1 MTMITDFVAFVLANT
16 VLTGLQSGR
25 FYPVQLPQT
34 PTLPAS
40 TYIVVSSIPDYSHDG
55 LSSKTPRVQIDC
67 YAETYLGAHAL
78 ADAYAAALPG
88 WRAVTGRPAFIV
100 SGPYDLPDDPD
111 LARARVSLDVT
122 FDE

>member
-1 MTMITDFVAFVLANT
+1 MTVITDLVTFVSTNA
-16 VLTGLQSGR
+16 VLTGLQAGR

-40 TYIVVSSIPDYSHDG
+40 TYMVVSSIPDYSQDG
-55 LSSKTPRVQIDC
+55 LSSQTPRVQIDC
-67 YAETYLGAHAL
+67 YALTYLAAHAL

-88 WRAVTGRPAFIV
+88 CRAVTGRPVFLI

>member
-1 MTMITDFVAFVLANT
+1 MTTITDLVAFVLANPAL
-16 VLTGLQSGR
+16 VAFQSGR
-25 FYPVQLPQT
+25 FYPVQLPQA

-40 TYIVVSSIPDYSHDG
+40 TYMVISSIPDYSHDG

-67 YAETYLGAHAL
+67 YAVTYLAAHAL

-88 WRAVTGRPAFIV
+88 WKDTFGAPAFLA

-111 LARARVSLDVT
+111 LARSRVSLDIT
-122 FDE
+122 IGE